1 MLVAAV
7 QSADERFYFF
17 GYSSPGPQLQP
28 VDAFLLVPLDDPAP
42 PPPPPPP
49 SSSSTESTT
58 TTTISTTPASSEP
71 VVDVEPL
78 LQVGLGVLLVFVR
91 FFFLAAG
98 TTTLF
103 RCGISQSANQLPVPE
118 ASAASLAPRAPAP
131 SVKTSPP
138 TSASATPTAAY
149 VDRDWNA
156 EQGGSRSQ
164 FYISDCFSSTLS
176 TWNRTKRFCAPLL
189 A

>member
-1 MLVAAV
+1 MAATGESTPVAWYSDDEGLVLVAAV

-91 FFFLAAG
+91 
-98 TTTLF
+98 
-103 RCGISQSANQLPVPE
+103 
-118 ASAASLAPRAPAP
+118 
-131 SVKTSPP
+131 
-138 TSASATPTAAY
+138 
-149 VDRDWNA
+149 
-156 EQGGSRSQ
+156 
-164 FYISDCFSSTLS
+164 
-176 TWNRTKRFCAPLL
+176 
-189 A
+189 